1 LKTEFGEERKMGIQ
15 EPVVLKHEGLK
26 PAGGSPTFHLPDL
39 AKNVRRLAIVLPVL
53 VFVALAVRRVNSW
66 GAPVHVGYK
75 VAVSSGVP
83 DVARNWTIIREDGG
97 RETWTARDENGD
109 GTWDAFTTPEGSFL
123 RPTRSPKRWLVVC
136 LDGVPFSVIQDLW
149 ESGHFRELFRPS
161 ATVST
166 FPSDTELALT
176 TAMHAAPV
184 PGYEHHYFDRDAN
197 RMRGGGW
204 VTMTGYHIPYIRMFD
219 YDPPGWSKV
228 APYVRMQKSYDADL
242 GRFRAAF
249 LGSRS
254 KVFFA
259 HITASD
265 AFLHARTAREATPSL
280 IEFDDVLRDLYLNA
294 HGELGILVFSD
305 HGNTQ
310 VPERPAP
317 LAKFLQGYGWR
328 VRDTVQASR
337 DVAIPPYGL
346 VGFAAVYCRPESVET
361 LAEQLRGV
369 EGADL
374 IVSRGRDANSATIR
388 EAGSIAIA
396 RLQWTV
402 DGRWYRYSP
411 EGGDPLKL
419 ADIVNHLRASGKA
432 ESDGFVSDAD
442 LFNATSTSYFPDAA
456 ARIRHWARGG
466 GIRNPSDIMVSF
478 RPGYFYGEG
487 AFEHI
492 VTLAGTHGGMERSAS
507 LGFAMAT
514 FPLPRANRIEDLIPI
529 DLRNRS
535 ISTGIGGE

>member
-1 LKTEFGEERKMGIQ
+1 MATHDRFALRQ
-15 EPVVLKHEGLK
+15 EGSR
-26 PAGGSPTFHLPDL
+26 PAREASTFHRANLGRSI
-39 AKNVRRLAIVLPVL
+39 RRLAIWLPLL
-53 VFVALAVRRVNSW
+53 VVVALAARRANSW
-66 GAPVHVGYK
+66 GMPVHTDYE
-75 VAVSSGVP
+75 VAVSSGIS
-83 DVARNWTIIREDGG
+83 DAGHEWTITREDGA

-136 LDGVPFSVIQDLW
+136 LDGVPFSVMQNLW
-149 ESGHFRELFRPS
+149 DSGHFRELFRPS
-161 ATVST
+161 VTVST

-176 TAMHAAPV
+176 TVLHAPPV
-184 PGYEHHYFDRDAN
+184 PGYEHRYFDRDAN
-197 RMRGGGW
+197 QMRGGGW
-204 VTMTGYHIPYIRMFD
+204 VTLTGYHIPYIRMLN

-228 APYVRMQKSYDADL
+228 APYLTMQKSYDADL
-242 GRFRAAF
+242 ERFRAAF
-249 LGSRS
+249 LRSQS

-265 AFLHARTAREATPSL
+265 AYLHARTSQEATPSL
-280 IEFDDVLRDLYLNA
+280 IEFDDVLRDLYFNA
-294 HGELGILVFSD
+294 RGDLGIFVFSD

-310 VPERPAP
+310 VPEQLAP
-317 LAKFLQGYGWR
+317 LAKFLQDHGWH
-328 VRDTVQASR
+328 VGDTVEASH

-369 EGADL
+369 EGVDI
-374 IVSRGRDANSATIR
+374 IVSQGRDANSATIR
-388 EAGSIAIA
+388 EAGSKAIA
-396 RLQWTV
+396 RLQWTA

-419 ADIVNHLRASGKA
+419 AGVVSHLRASGKA
-432 ESDGFVSDAD
+432 DSDGFISDAD
-442 LFNATSTSYFPDAA
+442 LFAATATSYFPDAA
-456 ARIRHWARGG
+456 GRIRYWASGAG
-466 GIRNPSDIMVSF
+466 VQNPSDIMVSF

-492 VTLAGTHGGMERSAS
+492 VTLAGTHGGLERSAS

-514 FPLPRANRIEDLIPI
+514 FPLPQASRLKDLIPT
-529 DLRNRS
+529 DLRRRS
-535 ISTGIGGE
+535 ISADSGVDW